1 MAETTQLELVTP
13 ARIMAQKSV
22 QMVVAPGV
30 EGLFGVLP
38 RHAPLLADL
47 TRGIVEVHEDGKVTD
62 RFMIDGG
69 LADVSGESVT
79 ILAERAIDLGSAD
92 AAALKEKAA
101 NVNEA
106 EAAFLNA
113 VIESGGPFFG
123 FVYWV
128 TAARRNRQRPLAH
141 HHRHHV

>member
-13 ARIMAQKSV
+13 ARVIV
-22 QMVVAPGV
+22 QQAVEMVVAPGV

-47 TRGIVEVHEDGKVTD
+47 TRGVVELHQNGKVSD
-62 RFMIDGG
+62 RYMIDGG

-79 ILAERAIDLGSAD
+79 ILAERAIHLGSAD
-92 AAALKEKAA
+92 SKKLKTEAAHASED
-101 NVNEA
+101 

-113 VIESGGPFFG
+113 VI
-123 FVYWV
+123 
-128 TAARRNRQRPLAH
+128 AAL
-141 HHRHHV
+141 

>member
-13 ARIMAQKSV
+13 ARIMAQQAV
-22 QMVVAPGV
+22 EMVVAPGV

-47 TRGIVEVHEDGKVTD
+47 TRGVVELHQNGKVTD

-79 ILAERAIDLGSAD
+79 ILVERAIHLGSAD
-92 AAALKEKAA
+92 AAQLKTQAA
-101 NVNEA
+101 DASDGEA
-106 EAAFLNA
+106 DFLNA
-113 VIESGGPFFG
+113 AI
-123 FVYWV
+123 
-128 TAARRNRQRPLAH
+128 AAL
-141 HHRHHV
+141 

>member
-1 MAETTQLELVTP
+1 MADTTQLELVTP

-69 LADVSGESVT
+69 LADVSGESCLLYT
-79 ILAERAIDLGSAD
+79 SPSPRDLSTSRMPSSA
-92 AAALKEKAA
+92 
-101 NVNEA
+101 
-106 EAAFLNA
+106 
-113 VIESGGPFFG
+113 
-123 FVYWV
+123 
-128 TAARRNRQRPLAH
+128 
-141 HHRHHV
+141 

>member
-13 ARIMAQKSV
+13 ARIMAQQAV
-22 QMVVAPGV
+22 EMVVAPGV

-47 TRGIVEVHEDGKVTD
+47 TRGVVEIHENGKVTD

-79 ILAERAIDLGSAD
+79 ILAERAVHLGSAD
-92 AAALKEKAA
+92 AASLKTKAA
-101 NVNEA
+101 AATGDEA
-106 EAAFLNA
+106 DFLNA
-113 VIESGGPFFG
+113 VI
-123 FVYWV
+123 
-128 TAARRNRQRPLAH
+128 AAL
-141 HHRHHV
+141 